1 MNYLSSLKWLRLM
14 HSSALLITGGCS
26 ATYSVQELEGIKMS
40 QRSVIPQDL
49 PICLIASSI
58 LAGASYSAC
67 NMSNAAAQQPF
78 ARSRLS
84 VGSHFKLA
92 AANSVTTRQNQQSVC
107 HQVILNA
114 KKKNY
119 TKLLRTTIEIYVTS
133 SQTFAIFSFLT
144 FRNNE
149 NPICNVNTLVSK
161 GSLPAP
167 THVTSKVIKSM
178 I

>member
-49 PICLIASSI
+49 PICLIAFSI

-67 NMSNAAAQQPF
+67 NMSNAAARQPF

-92 AANSVTTRQNQQSVC
+92 APNSVTTRQNQQSVC

-114 KKKNY
+114 KKKLHQIAPYNHRNLCD
-119 TKLLRTTIEIYVTS
+119 KLPN
-133 SQTFAIFSFLT
+133 
-144 FRNNE
+144 FRNFLF
-149 NPICNVNTLVSK
+149 PY
-161 GSLPAP
+161 LP
-167 THVTSKVIKSM
+167 KQ
-178 I
+178 